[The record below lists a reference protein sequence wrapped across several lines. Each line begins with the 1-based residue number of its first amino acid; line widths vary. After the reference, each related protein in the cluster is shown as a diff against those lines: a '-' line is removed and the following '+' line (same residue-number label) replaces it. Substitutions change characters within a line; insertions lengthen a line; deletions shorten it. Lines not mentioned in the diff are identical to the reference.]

1 MADAA
6 CAHCGQR
13 VAYEASLARAS
24 ATITCPGCGSDFEI
38 GATFEPGAETILIPE
53 SQLANGAPDATGTML
68 LHADSV
74 AGAAVTVKIKGF
86 LTQEG
91 QPPGDAD
98 FRLRSGVTIIGREK
112 GAIRL
117 ADAAVSAQHFQVEE
131 RGTEFFLRDLESS
144 NGTFLNGHR
153 VRSAKLES
161 GDRISAGGTTFTF
174 SVRQIIPM

>member
-6 CAHCGQR
+6 CAHCGR
-13 VAYEASLARAS
+13 HVAYDAALARPS
-24 ATITCPGCGSDFEI
+24 ATITCPGCGDDFEVSAR
-38 GATFEPGAETILIPE
+38 GEPGAETILISE
-53 SQLANGAPDATGTML
+53 SQLANGAAPAGGTML
-68 LHADSV
+68 LQAEAV
-74 AGAAVTVKIKGF
+74 AEAVTVKVKGF

-91 QPPGDAD
+91 LPPGDAD
-98 FRLRSGVTIIGREK
+98 FRLPQGVTVVGREQ

-117 ADAAVSAQHFQVEE
+117 PDAAVSGRHFQVEE
-131 RGTEFFLRDLESS
+131 RGTEFFLRDLGSS